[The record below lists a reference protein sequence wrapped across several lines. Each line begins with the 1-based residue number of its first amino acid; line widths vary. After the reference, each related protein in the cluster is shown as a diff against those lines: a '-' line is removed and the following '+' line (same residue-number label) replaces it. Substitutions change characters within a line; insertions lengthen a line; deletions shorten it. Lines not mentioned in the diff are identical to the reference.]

1 MEGAAHHETVGCQG
15 RVCCSKGENLSGWKI
30 HQRRCGHLKSTDP
43 TQTGWGGR
51 TPHPGQHPSTPSHSA
66 GNCFPDTQ
74 TLLRLPGQAGEAP
87 AGVDGLQPEHW
98 ARLLRGEAQCPSSPP
113 GPALSPGSISFAQ
126 AFIELLLCAR
136 HCAKLCLTQM
146 DKTWYT
152 EDKSVL
158 RW

>member
-66 GNCFPDTQ
+66 GSCFPDTQ

-87 AGVDGLQPEHW
+87 LGLMDSSQSTGPGFCGEKHN
-98 ARLLRGEAQCPSSPP
+98 ARPHLQGQLSVPAASALRKHLLSSCCVPGIVPSS
-113 GPALSPGSISFAQ
+113 
-126 AFIELLLCAR
+126 
-136 HCAKLCLTQM
+136 
-146 DKTWYT
+146 
-152 EDKSVL
+152 V
-158 RW
+158 